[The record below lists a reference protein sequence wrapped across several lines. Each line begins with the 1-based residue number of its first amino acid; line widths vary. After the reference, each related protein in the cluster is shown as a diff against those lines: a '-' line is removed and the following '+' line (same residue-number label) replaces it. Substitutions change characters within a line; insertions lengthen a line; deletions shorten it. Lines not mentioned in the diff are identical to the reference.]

1 MLSKQNYDSIDD
13 FIRMMQ
19 YTLNKWKLI
28 AFVLCR
34 KCASLVPGKMELKNG
49 MNFRE
54 EKITGNGK

>member
-19 YTLNKWKLI
+19 YTFNKWKLI
-28 AFVLCR
+28 EFVLCR
-34 KCASLVPGKMELKNG
+34 KCAALVPGKMELKNG

-54 EKITGNGK
+54 DKMSGNRK